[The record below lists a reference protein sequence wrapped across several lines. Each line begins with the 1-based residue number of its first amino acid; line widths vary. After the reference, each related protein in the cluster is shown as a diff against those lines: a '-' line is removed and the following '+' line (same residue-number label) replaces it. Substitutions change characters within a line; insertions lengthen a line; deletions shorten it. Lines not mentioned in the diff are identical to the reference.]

1 MERAAADGE
10 PWGMAENSGNETVL
24 VTAATGKT
32 GRRVAEGLK
41 ALGRDVRAGSRSG
54 DVRFDWEDESTWA
67 PALRGTDA
75 AYIAYYPDLAAPGA
89 PEAMRGFGRLAAE
102 AGVRHLVL
110 LSGRGEPQARVAE
123 AALRESGV
131 ALTVVRASFFAQNFT
146 EGALA
151 GSVAA
156 GTIAFPAGGTA
167 EPFIDAQDVADVVVA
182 ALCEEAHAGQVH
194 EVTGPRSLTF
204 EEAADELGRA
214 TGREVRYVPVS
225 AQQYAL
231 LLQEYGMPGAE
242 AKWLADL
249 FAMLLDGH
257 NTAPA
262 AGVRR
267 VLGRGPRDFT
277 DFVKEAVPD
286 A

>member
-1 MERAAADGE
+1 
-10 PWGMAENSGNETVL
+10 
-24 VTAATGKT
+24 
-32 GRRVAEGLK
+32 VAERLR
-41 ALGRDVRAGSRSG
+41 ALGRDVRAGSRTG
-54 DVRFDWEDESTWA
+54 EVRFDWEDESTWA
-67 PALRGTDA
+67 PALRGADA
-75 AYIAYYPDLAAPGA
+75 AYVAYYPDLAAPGA
-89 PEAMRGFGRLAAE
+89 PEAMRGFGRQAAE

-167 EPFIDAQDVADVVVA
+167 EPFIDADDVAEVVVA
-182 ALCEEAHAGQVH
+182 ALCEEEHAGQVH

-204 EEAADELGRA
+204 EEAAAELGRA

-231 LLQEYGMPGAE
+231 LLQEYGLPGAE
-242 AKWLADL
+242 AAWLADL

-257 NTAPA
+257 NTAPT

-267 VLGRGPRDFT
+267 VLGHGPRDFT
-277 DFVKEAVPD
+277 DFVKEAVP
-286 A
+286 AV

>member
-1 MERAAADGE
+1 
-10 PWGMAENSGNETVL
+10 MAENRKNETVL

-32 GRRVAEGLK
+32 GRRVAERLR

-67 PALRGTDA
+67 PALHGADA
-75 AYIAYYPDLAAPGA
+75 AYIAYHPDLAAPGA
-89 PEAMRGFGRLAAE
+89 PGAMRGFGRLAAE
-102 AGVRHLVL
+102 AGVGHLVL
-110 LSGRGEPQARVAE
+110 LSGRGEPQAQVAE

-131 ALTVVRASFFAQNFT
+131 ALSVVRASFFAQNFT

-156 GTIAFPAGGTA
+156 GEIAFPAGGTA
-167 EPFIDAQDVADVVVA
+167 EPFIDAEDVADVVA
-182 ALCEEAHAGQVH
+182 AVLCEAAHAGQVH

-204 EEAADELGRA
+204 EEAALEIGRA
-214 TGREVRYVPVS
+214 AGQEVRYVPVS
-225 AQQYAL
+225 VPQYARL
-231 LLQEYGMPGAE
+231 LGEYGMPAAE
-242 AKWLADL
+242 AGWLADL

-257 NTAPA
+257 NTTPTD
-262 AGVRR
+262 GVRR
-267 VLGRGPRDFT
+267 VLGREPRDFT
-277 DFVKEAVPD
+277 DFVKEAVQD